1 MSQLA
6 QVASLVSQYQAQY
19 QNGELSGSEFKELME
34 SLDCFQHIQAT
45 AADLEQ
51 DMMCRQIIMGAM
63 QVALFDPE
71 LGLDWNK
78 VVHGEQSF
86 EYKKP
91 IKAGDEL
98 SFISTI
104 EDIKTKVG
112 NDFIT
117 IRSDVKNQNNQDVA
131 TLKATL
137 IARGTG

>member
-1 MSQLA
+1 MALNQAFLNRSYPSKETFKVTKDQIDNFAKSIGDSNLYISEGF
-6 QVASLVSQYQAQY
+6 ASPTFLIS
-19 QNGELSGSEFKELME
+19 
-34 SLDCFQHIQAT
+34 IQ
-45 AADLEQ
+45 
-51 DMMCRQIIMGAM
+51 MGAM

-91 IKAGDEL
+91 VKVGDEL

-117 IRSDVKNQNNQDVA
+117 IRSDVKDLNNKDVA
-131 TLKATL
+131 TLRATL

>member
-1 MSQLA
+1 MALNQAFLNRSYPSKETFKVTKDQIDDFA
-6 QVASLVSQYQAQY
+6 KSIGDSNSYVSDGFASPTFLIS
-19 QNGELSGSEFKELME
+19 
-34 SLDCFQHIQAT
+34 IQ
-45 AADLEQ
+45 
-51 DMMCRQIIMGAM
+51 MGAM

-91 IKAGDEL
+91 VKAGDEL

-117 IRSDVKNQNNQDVA
+117 IRSDVKDLNNKDVA
-131 TLKATL
+131 TLRATL

>member
-1 MSQLA
+1 MALNQAFLNRSYPSKETFKVTSEQINQFAKAIGETNSYIA
-6 QVASLVSQYQAQY
+6 QGYASPTFLIS
-19 QNGELSGSEFKELME
+19 
-34 SLDCFQHIQAT
+34 IQ
-45 AADLEQ
+45 
-51 DMMCRQIIMGAM
+51 MGAM

-91 IKAGDEL
+91 VKAGDEL

-117 IRSDVKNQNNQDVA
+117 VRSDVKDSNNQDVA
-131 TLKATL
+131 TLRATL

>member
-1 MSQLA
+1 MALNQAFLNRSYPSKETY
-6 QVASLVSQYQAQY
+6 QVTDEQIKTFAKAIGDKNNYVEQGFASPTFLIS
-19 QNGELSGSEFKELME
+19 
-34 SLDCFQHIQAT
+34 IQ
-45 AADLEQ
+45 
-51 DMMCRQIIMGAM
+51 MGAM

-91 IKAGDEL
+91 VQVGDVL

-131 TLKATL
+131 TLKSTL

>member
-1 MSQLA
+1 MALNQAFLNRSYPSKETFKVTKDQIDNFA
-6 QVASLVSQYQAQY
+6 KSIGDANSYISEGFASPTFLIS
-19 QNGELSGSEFKELME
+19 
-34 SLDCFQHIQAT
+34 IQ
-45 AADLEQ
+45 
-51 DMMCRQIIMGAM
+51 MGAM

-91 IKAGDEL
+91 VKVGDEL

-117 IRSDVKNQNNQDVA
+117 IRSDVKDSNNKDVA
-131 TLKATL
+131 TLRATL

>member
-1 MSQLA
+1 MALNQAFLNRSYPSKETFKVTKDQIDNFAKSIGDSNLYISEGF
-6 QVASLVSQYQAQY
+6 ASPTFLIS
-19 QNGELSGSEFKELME
+19 
-34 SLDCFQHIQAT
+34 IQ
-45 AADLEQ
+45 
-51 DMMCRQIIMGAM
+51 MGAM

-91 IKAGDEL
+91 VKVGDEL

-117 IRSDVKNQNNQDVA
+117 IRSDVKDSNNKDVA
-131 TLKATL
+131 TLRATL

>member
-1 MSQLA
+1 MALNQAFLNRSYPSKETY
-6 QVASLVSQYQAQY
+6 QVTDEQIKTFAKAIGDNNDYVEQGFASPTFLIS
-19 QNGELSGSEFKELME
+19 
-34 SLDCFQHIQAT
+34 IQ
-45 AADLEQ
+45 
-51 DMMCRQIIMGAM
+51 MGAM

-91 IKAGDEL
+91 VQVGDVL

>member
-1 MSQLA
+1 MALNQAFLNRSYPSKETY
-6 QVASLVSQYQAQY
+6 QVTDEQIKTFAKAIGDNNDYVEQGFASPTFLIS
-19 QNGELSGSEFKELME
+19 
-34 SLDCFQHIQAT
+34 IQ
-45 AADLEQ
+45 
-51 DMMCRQIIMGAM
+51 MGAM

-91 IKAGDEL
+91 VQVGDRL

>member
-1 MSQLA
+1 
-6 QVASLVSQYQAQY
+6 VALNQAFLNRSYPSKETYKVTKDQIDDFAKSIGDSNFYVSDGFASPTF
-19 QNGELSGSEFKELME
+19 LIS
-34 SLDCFQHIQAT
+34 IQ
-45 AADLEQ
+45 
-51 DMMCRQIIMGAM
+51 MGAM

-91 IKAGDEL
+91 VKAGDEL

-112 NDFIT
+112 NYFIT
-117 IRSDVKNQNNQDVA
+117 IRSDVKDSNNKDVA
-131 TLKATL
+131 TLRATL

>member
-1 MSQLA
+1 MALNQAFLNRSYPSKETFKVTKDQIDSFA
-6 QVASLVSQYQAQY
+6 KSIGDSNSYISEGFASPTFLIS
-19 QNGELSGSEFKELME
+19 
-34 SLDCFQHIQAT
+34 IQ
-45 AADLEQ
+45 
-51 DMMCRQIIMGAM
+51 MGAM

-91 IKAGDEL
+91 VKVGDEL

-117 IRSDVKNQNNQDVA
+117 IRSDVKDSNNKDVA
-131 TLKATL
+131 TLRATL

>member
-1 MSQLA
+1 MALNQAFLNRSYPSKETY
-6 QVASLVSQYQAQY
+6 QVTDEQIKTFAKAIGDNNDYVEQGFASPTFLIS
-19 QNGELSGSEFKELME
+19 
-34 SLDCFQHIQAT
+34 IQ
-45 AADLEQ
+45 
-51 DMMCRQIIMGAM
+51 MVAM

-91 IKAGDEL
+91 VQVGDVL

>member
-1 MSQLA
+1 
-6 QVASLVSQYQAQY
+6 
-19 QNGELSGSEFKELME
+19 
-34 SLDCFQHIQAT
+34 
-45 AADLEQ
+45 
-51 DMMCRQIIMGAM
+51 MGAM

-91 IKAGDEL
+91 VQVGDEL

-117 IRSDVKNQNNQDVA
+117 IRSDVKDSNKNDVA
-131 TLKATL
+131 TLRATL

>member
-1 MSQLA
+1 MALNQAFLNRSYPSKETFKVTSEQINQFA
-6 QVASLVSQYQAQY
+6 KAIGETNSYIAKGFASPTFLIS
-19 QNGELSGSEFKELME
+19 
-34 SLDCFQHIQAT
+34 IQ
-45 AADLEQ
+45 
-51 DMMCRQIIMGAM
+51 MGAM

-91 IKAGDEL
+91 VKAGDEL
-98 SFISTI
+98 SFVSTI

-117 IRSDVKNQNNQDVA
+117 VRSDVKDSNNQDVA
-131 TLKATL
+131 TLRATL

>member
-1 MSQLA
+1 
-6 QVASLVSQYQAQY
+6 VALNQAFLNRSYPSKETYKVTKDQIDNFAKSIGDSNSYVSDGFASPTF
-19 QNGELSGSEFKELME
+19 LIS
-34 SLDCFQHIQAT
+34 IQ
-45 AADLEQ
+45 
-51 DMMCRQIIMGAM
+51 MGAM

-91 IKAGDEL
+91 VQVGDEL

-117 IRSDVKNQNNQDVA
+117 IRSDVKDSNKNDVA
-131 TLKATL
+131 TLRATL

>member
-1 MSQLA
+1 MALNQAFLNRSYPTKETFKVTKEQIDSFA
-6 QVASLVSQYQAQY
+6 KSINDSNSYVSDGFASPTFLIS
-19 QNGELSGSEFKELME
+19 
-34 SLDCFQHIQAT
+34 IQ
-45 AADLEQ
+45 
-51 DMMCRQIIMGAM
+51 MGAM

-91 IKAGDEL
+91 VKAGDEL

-117 IRSDVKNQNNQDVA
+117 IRSDVKDSNNKDVA
-131 TLKATL
+131 TLRATL

>member
-1 MSQLA
+1 MALNQAFLNRSYPSKETFKVTSEQINQFAKAIGETNSYIA
-6 QVASLVSQYQAQY
+6 QGYASPTFLIS
-19 QNGELSGSEFKELME
+19 
-34 SLDCFQHIQAT
+34 IQ
-45 AADLEQ
+45 
-51 DMMCRQIIMGAM
+51 MGAM

-91 IKAGDEL
+91 VKAGDEL

-117 IRSDVKNQNNQDVA
+117 VRSEVKDSNNQDVA
-131 TLKATL
+131 TLRATL